1 MTNDRVQQYQRWL
14 NGEIFRSSAVRK
26 QYKLVLLIVGLVF
39 IYILAGYHADKQ
51 QRRLTDTKRE
61 VRDLKF
67 RYLTVSAEYMQFTRQ
82 SRIGNELKNRGSQL
96 RENTK
101 PVILINP

>member
-1 MTNDRVQQYQRWL
+1 MKTDKWQQLL
-14 NGEIFRSSAVRK
+14 NGDIFRSSGVRK

-39 IYILAGYHADKQ
+39 IYIFAGYHADKQ

-67 RYLTVSAEYMQFTRQ
+67 QYLTVSAEYMQTTRQ
-82 SRIGNELKNRGSQL
+82 SAISKQLQERGSLL

-101 PVILINP
+101 PVILIEP

>member
-1 MTNDRVQQYQRWL
+1 MKTDTLQQWL
-14 NGEIFRSSAVRK
+14 NGEIFRSSGVRK
-26 QYKLVLLIVGLVF
+26 QYKLVLLIVGLTF

-67 RYLTVSAEYMQFTRQ
+67 RYLTVSAEYMQQTRQ
-82 SRIGNELKNRGSQL
+82 SAIAAELQNRGSQL
-96 RENTK
+96 HENTK
-101 PVILINP
+101 PVILIEP